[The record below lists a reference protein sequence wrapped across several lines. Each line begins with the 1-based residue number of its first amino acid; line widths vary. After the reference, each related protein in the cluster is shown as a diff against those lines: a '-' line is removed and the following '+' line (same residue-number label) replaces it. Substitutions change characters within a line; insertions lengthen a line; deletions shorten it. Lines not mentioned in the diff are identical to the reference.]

1 MLNISSL
8 NTSLIKV
15 SMAHNFFRY
24 KFEIVYVVETLELLF
39 LERIIP
45 CLMYVNSLFK
55 YLSSEQKVYWGFL
68 SQEIRREG
76 VRSSWTGIEEWMWLI
91 IPFML
96 PIHWQSSSST
106 FNFTLYSSTTKE
118 TVGCF
123 YTKCSS

>member
-106 FNFTLYSSTTKE
+106 FNFTLHSSTTKE